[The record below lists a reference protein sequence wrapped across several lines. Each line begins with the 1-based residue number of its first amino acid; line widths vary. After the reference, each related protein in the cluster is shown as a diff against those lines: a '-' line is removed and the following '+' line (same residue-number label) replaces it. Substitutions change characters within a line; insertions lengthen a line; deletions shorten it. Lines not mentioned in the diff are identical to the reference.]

1 MCVLSLRSY
10 YYRAF
15 ITWQEGV
22 DAVIAIT
29 HFLKQFSVYVRQHWV
44 NIVGITNES
53 IFIHSSKQGIE
64 AVFLICCD
72 VATPNAEC
80 ITYF

>member
-1 MCVLSLRSY
+1 MRFLSKII
-10 YYRAF
+10 YRAF

-29 HFLKQFSVYVRQHWV
+29 HFLKQFSVYVRQHLV
-44 NIVGITNES
+44 DIVGITNES
-53 IFIHSSKQGIE
+53 IFIHSSKQGIK

-72 VATPNAEC
+72 VTTPYAQC
-80 ITYF
+80 VTYF